1 MQNRYTG
8 DIGDY
13 VKYAL
18 LRALIKGHRLGVAW
32 YLFPNE
38 SHNADGKHI
47 KYLQQ
52 PRYWRSR
59 DPELFDILKLIVTE
73 KRRKV
78 SEVEASDILGSASFS
93 SEVLE
98 HLTRELKHHQQ
109 RCTWRLDW
117 FNRVQ
122 DILRDCD
129 VIFADPD
136 NGLREDRVFNP
147 GTKEHWKGLPLREA
161 KALAEGRTAIIYHHN
176 TRNKGTHKEEIAYW
190 IRQLDDDTRA
200 IYWSGRGSG
209 TNRTFFIINPAKGML
224 DRLQDFVDKWRP
236 NAELI

>member
-13 VKYAL
+13 VKYGL
-18 LRALIKGHRLGVAW
+18 LRALAVDRQLGVAW
-32 YLFPNE
+32 YLFPDE
-38 SHNADGKHI
+38 SHNTDGKHI
-47 KYLQQ
+47 KYLQE
-52 PRYWRSR
+52 PERWCAY
-59 DPELFDILKLIVTE
+59 DPELFDTLERIVAE

-78 SEVEASDILGSASFS
+78 SEVEASGILGSARFS

-98 HLTRELKHHQQ
+98 HPTREPKHHQQ
-109 RCTWRLDW
+109 RCAWRSDW

-136 NGLREDRVFNP
+136 NGLCGDDVFKP
-147 GTKEHWKGLPLREA
+147 GKKQHWKRLPLREA
-161 KALAEGRTAIIYHHN
+161 KALAEDRTAIIYHHN
-176 TRNKGTHKEEIAYW
+176 ARKTHREQIAYW

-200 IYWSGRGSG
+200 IYWGGHGSG
-209 TNRTFFIINPAKGML
+209 TNRTFFIINPPKDML
-224 DRLQDFVDKWRP
+224 DRLQDFADKWRP